1 MLGEQK
7 NFMPDIIMAVCDLGT
22 ICRQDRKWGPDLV
35 SQLYMHYWLPS
46 LSYILE
52 WQKNYIHDI
61 IIVVVWLGY
70 NLQTRARFGISS
82 FSALLT

>member
-35 SQLYMHYWLPS
+35 SQLLY
-46 LSYILE
+46 
-52 WQKNYIHDI
+52 
-61 IIVVVWLGY
+61 
-70 NLQTRARFGISS
+70 
-82 FSALLT
+82 ALLTSNFVIYIRVTKELHPWHHHSGYVTWVQFTDKSQIWYLKF